1 MNGDGPDGAG
11 TGAEHDGTGAGAGR
25 GGSAGGAGPGGGRR
39 DSGTGASPGGGRGG
53 SRAGAGP
60 GGSAEGSGRGGS
72 GGAAGG
78 RDPGL
83 QPERTRLAWRRT
95 TLSGTVAAVLAVRA
109 TLHGGATAGSL
120 VVCAVCCLLWLGF
133 LLLAQFRIR
142 RLDQPTPPA
151 LTPRLAA
158 AAVLATAALAV
169 CAAALVV

>member
-1 MNGDGPDGAG
+1 MSG
-11 TGAEHDGTGAGAGR
+11 TGR
-25 GGSAGGAGPGGGRR
+25 GGAGPGG
-39 DSGTGASPGGGRGG
+39 P
-53 SRAGAGP
+53 
-60 GGSAEGSGRGGS
+60 AEGGGRGGS
-72 GGAAGG
+72 GGAAGR

-109 TLHGGATAGSL
+109 TLRGGATAGSV

-142 RLDQPTPPA
+142 RLDRATPPA